1 MALNGPGG
9 RVKSYDEKA
18 KDRQRQHKKKR
29 SIEEGPEFKGGV
41 NDEPTSSRPEPPQG
55 QNVDHPSHY
64 NSGNI
69 EVIDAIE
76 DWKLGFHLGN
86 AIKYIARADHK
97 GKRQEDLEKA
107 LWYIQRELERYK

>member
-1 MALNGPGG
+1 MN
-9 RVKSYDEKA
+9 RK
-18 KDRQRQHKKKR
+18 
-29 SIEEGPEFKGGV
+29 
-41 NDEPTSSRPEPPQG
+41 DEPLHMIKKAP
-55 QNVDHPSHY
+55 HY